1 MKHIYE
7 KFTLPVDQSFT
18 VRAAVLEIK
27 KYTSLKSHVNFEI
40 ALLENCIGKRFIG
53 DHIEDFYETE
63 LVLLG
68 SFLPHCWQYHST
80 VNDQTPPKA
89 TIVHFFPDFLGN
101 ELLNKPEAKHVN
113 HLFTHAAKGILFSGE
128 IVKTAKII
136 LDQMLLKTGLRRAAL
151 MLELLDTLA
160 QSDSY
165 KTLSSPSFNMIET
178 SGEANRIN
186 RVFDYIFKNFKE
198 DISLQEIAAIIPM
211 STAAF
216 CRYFK
221 SKTNRTLV
229 EFIKEIRIGH
239 AAKLLM
245 EGNHNITE
253 ACYDSGY
260 NNISNFNKQFK
271 DLKGV
276 SPRNFMKQYETTT
289 S

>member
-80 VNDQTPPKA
+80 VNDQIPPKA